1 MSVCTRFIE
10 WACLEAPTMGSTQP
24 EEEDPMRSHLFI
36 QRVVLLSFLIS
47 ISFLATPATYAA
59 DQLVE
64 GAIVLA
70 PIGALNV
77 VASGAVEDTLKACL
91 ARIPEDAS
99 AGQRLLAE
107 QSCAGEEGTRAL
119 IQVAP
124 KF

>member
-1 MSVCTRFIE
+1 MRFIE
-10 WACLEAPTMGSTQP
+10 WACLEAPIMGPTQP
-24 EEEDPMRSHLFI
+24 EEEDAMRSQLFI
-36 QRVVLLSFLIS
+36 KRLVLLSFLIS
-47 ISFLATPATYAA
+47 ISLLATPATHAA

-64 GAIVLA
+64 GAMVLA
-70 PIGALNV
+70 PIGAINV

-107 QSCAGEEGTRAL
+107 QNCAGEEGTRKS